1 MKRNQT
7 GTYIVDTCRNEDGR
21 SVEDDAIDT
30 YNITEEDFT
39 ALCKA
44 AGRQS

>member
-30 YNITEEDFT
+30 YNITEDET
-39 ALCKA
+39 TY
-44 AGRQS
+44 Q